1 MTIRWMELKAVI
13 DGHQRFLLT
22 SHVRPDCDALGSEL
36 GLAGILEALG
46 KHVTILNAD
55 ATPPHLVFI
64 DPQHRI
70 QSLSEVSESFDLN
83 TFDVVVVLDTSA
95 WNQLGA
101 MGDRLRDVNL
111 PIVVID
117 HHANA
122 EELGTAVFKDATAEA
137 TGRLVVDLA
146 EYLKV
151 PVSREMATPLFAA
164 IATDTGW
171 FRFPSTSGDSY
182 RVAARLLDAGAQPAA
197 IYRQLYEQDSIA
209 RVKLRGIALSRVAT
223 ELDGRLAHTYVRL
236 DDFATTG
243 AFPGDTEDF
252 INMALAVAGTEV
264 AVILIERP
272 GEEVKASF
280 RSRSGID
287 CSRIA
292 AGFGGGGHKAAAG
305 ATINGS
311 FVRVLSDVLEAVRQ
325 AMGSGEL

>member
-1 MTIRWMELKAVI
+1 MTIRWNELNAII

-55 ATPPHLVFI
+55 ATPPHLAFI

-70 QSLSEVSESFDLN
+70 LSLSEADASIDWD
-83 TFDVVVVLDTSA
+83 TFDVMVVLDTSA

-101 MGDRLRDVNL
+101 MGNRLRGVTI

-146 EYLKV
+146 HFLKV
-151 PVSREMATPLFAA
+151 PVSKEMATPLFAA
-164 IATDTGW
+164 MATDTGW

-182 RVAARLLDAGAQPAA
+182 RAAASLLDAGAEPAA

-209 RVKLRGIALSRVAT
+209 RVRLRGIALSRVVT
-223 ELDGRLAHTYVRL
+223 ELDGRLAHTHVRL
-236 DDFATTG
+236 DDFADTG

-280 RSRSGID
+280 RSRSGFD

-305 ATINGS
+305 ATIVGS
-311 FVRVLSDVLEAVRQ
+311 LARAQSDVLDAVRQ
-325 AMGSGEL
+325 AMGGR